1 MTVPVTT
8 VSVGFP
14 TTTGFGNALQLD
26 GANIARNQLG
36 TGVLGGTAFADLTY
50 LVESVTITRGRNRQL
65 DQFNAGTATVV
76 FNNSSRI
83 LDPLNQSSPYWQGA
97 PYNATGVLPR
107 NPIVI
112 SSNGIPIYTG
122 LITDWNLA
130 YDIQPN
136 GDRMYAQCSDA
147 FTVLANQA
155 LNQVTPARQ
164 LSSDRVNTVLNYSE
178 INYQGARAIGTGSSY
193 LGAYQIDQDT
203 EVLNYLQQ
211 VTTSEQGYL
220 YMSAAGVLTFK
231 GRSSVLNPVSGATF
245 NTIGTGLPM
254 QSIENQFGDELLY
267 NYIITQSPAGA
278 VQTTSSATSIAA
290 FQTQQY
296 ALTNLLNDTTTE
308 VAALGNYL
316 LGKYKDPVL
325 RFTGISTELTAL
337 SAANQNICLT
347 LDLTSI
353 ATVVMAYSTGTPA
366 TVSQTLIVSGVSH
379 NITPQSHIISYNFE
393 STDQNQYM
401 TLNDAIFGILDN
413 NLLSF

>member
-14 TTTGFGNALQLD
+14 TTTGFGNALQLN
-26 GANIARNQLG
+26 GANVAANQLD
-36 TGVLGGTAFADLTY
+36 TGRLGGTAFADLTY

-83 LDPLNQSSPYWQGA
+83 LDPLNQSSPYWQGV
-97 PYNATGVLPR
+97 PYNTTGVLPR

-122 LITDWNLA
+122 VITDWNLS

-155 LNQVTPARQ
+155 LNTVTPARQ
-164 LSSDRVNTVLNYSE
+164 LSSDRVNTVLNYPE

-193 LGAYQIDQDT
+193 LGAYTIDQDT

-220 YMSAAGVLTFK
+220 FMSAAGTLTFK
-231 GRSSVLNPVSGATF
+231 GRSAVLNPVSGATF
-245 NTIGTGLPM
+245 NTTGSGLAF
-254 QSIENQFGDELLY
+254 QTIENLFGDELLY
-267 NYIITQSPAGA
+267 NYIITQSPAGG

-296 ALTNLLNDTTTE
+296 AVTNLLNDTTTE
-308 VAALGNYL
+308 VAAIGNYL

-337 SAANQNICLT
+337 SAANQNICLA

-353 ATVVMAYSTGTPA
+353 ATVVMAYSTGSPA

-413 NLLSF
+413 GLLSF

>member
-1 MTVPVTT
+1 MTAPVTT

-14 TTTGFGNALQLD
+14 TTTGFSNALQLD
-26 GANIARNQLG
+26 GANIARNQLDTG
-36 TGVLGGTAFADLTY
+36 TLGGTEFVDLTY
-50 LVESVTITRGRNRQL
+50 LVESVSITRGRNRQL

-76 FNNSSRI
+76 FDNSSRI
-83 LDPLNQSSPYWQGA
+83 LDPLNQSSPFWQGA
-97 PYNATGVLPR
+97 PYNATGILPR

-112 SSNGIPIYTG
+112 RSNGIPIYTG

-155 LNQVTPARQ
+155 LNAVTPDRE
-164 LSSDRVNTVLNYSE
+164 LSSARVNTVLNYPE

-193 LGAYQIDQDT
+193 LGAYLIEQDT

-220 YMSAAGVLTFK
+220 FMSAAGTLTFK
-231 GRSSVLNPVSGATF
+231 GRTAVLNPVSGATF
-245 NTIGTGLPM
+245 NTTGSGLPM

-278 VQTTSSATSIAA
+278 VQTTSSETSIAA

-296 ALTNLLNDTTTE
+296 AITNLLNDTTTE

-337 SAANQNICLT
+337 SAVDQNICLN
-347 LDLTSI
+347 LDLTGI
-353 ATVVMAYSTGTPA
+353 ATVVMSYTTGTPA
-366 TVSQTLIVSGVSH
+366 SVSQTLIVSGVSH
-379 NITPQSHIISYNFE
+379 NITPQSHIISYTFE
-393 STDQNQYM
+393 STDGNQYL
-401 TLNDAIFGILDN
+401 TLDNAIFGTLDN